1 MTKNLKKIIIIL
13 LFLILIVL
21 VSLLILNSNK
31 KIKPIEIEEEYYN
44 NNELIDINKKELEE
58 LEKEKK
64 SFILFIYLP
73 GCSSCAA
80 FSEVLKEFQE
90 KNNITIYKTEIK
102 YAKDTSIG
110 KKIKYAPSFVV
121 YKEGK
126 YISYLDPTKDADLP
140 YYEDVNKFTDWLIKY
155 VILKVA

>member
-1 MTKNLKKIIIIL
+1 MTKSIKKLIIIL
-13 LFLILIVL
+13 LVLILIIL

-31 KIKPIEIEEEYYN
+31 KAKPIDIEEKYYN
-44 NNELIDINKKELEE
+44 TNELIDINKKELEK
-58 LEKEKK
+58 LEKDKE
-64 SFILFIYLP
+64 SFVLFIYLP
-73 GCSSCAA
+73 GCTSCAA

-110 KKIKYAPSFVV
+110 KKVKYAPSFVV

-126 YISYLDPTKDADLP
+126 YISYLDPTKDQDLP
-140 YYEDVNKFTDWLIKY
+140 YYEDVYKFTKWFKKY
-155 VILKVA
+155 VNIKVA